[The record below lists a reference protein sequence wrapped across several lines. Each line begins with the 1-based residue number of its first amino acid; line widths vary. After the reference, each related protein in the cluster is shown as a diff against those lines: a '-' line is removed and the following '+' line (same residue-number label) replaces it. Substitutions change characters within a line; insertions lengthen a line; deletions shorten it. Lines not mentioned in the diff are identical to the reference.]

1 MPDVLKSRPCVEA
14 ARAAARQTSEQ
25 HKLIMRYPDIRARLC
40 DPPLGY
46 AKPEQWHGY
55 IPPAYDAERIDGV
68 TRLNDSPRR
77 TALLALLEEAA
88 ERADA
93 EHANDKPREGSTR

>member
-1 MPDVLKSRPCVEA
+1 MIEFAKKNAVCVQA
-14 ARAAARQTSEQ
+14 ARAARKQTDDQ
-25 HKLIMRYPDIRARLC
+25 HKLIMRYPDIRAKLC

-46 AKPEQWHGY
+46 QRPEQWHGY
-55 IPPAYDAERIDGV
+55 IPPAYCAEDVDGV

-93 EHANDKPREGSTR
+93 ETGGAR

>member
-1 MPDVLKSRPCVEA
+1 MDVLKSRPCVEA
-14 ARAAARQTSEQ
+14 ARAAARQTSDQ
-25 HKLIMRYPDIRARLC
+25 HKLISRYPDIRARLC
-40 DPPLGY
+40 EPPLGY
-46 AKPEQWHGY
+46 ANPGQWHGY
-55 IPPAYDAERIDGV
+55 IPPAYCAEDVDGV

-93 EHANDKPREGSTR
+93 ETGGGR